1 MPAHPDRVE
10 TRTEEIAAKDKKKQV
25 GTFLSSS
32 CPCSLA
38 ALAFFRACLF
48 LVFICSV
55 SFCLCADCLLY
66 KQKEEKPRKRKLWTH
81 WTKDEDSLLE
91 KLNTE
96 RESNNKG
103 WTMNMVCS
111 KFNQDKEIDE
121 QKTVAALKSRL
132 KIKSK
137 KNA

>member
-1 MPAHPDRVE
+1 
-10 TRTEEIAAKDKKKQV
+10 
-25 GTFLSSS
+25 
-32 CPCSLA
+32 
-38 ALAFFRACLF
+38 
-48 LVFICSV
+48 V
-55 SFCLCADCLLY
+55 SFCLCADCLLE
-66 KQKEEKPRKRKLWTH
+66 QKEEKEDLCASEAEPRKRKLWTH
-81 WTKDEDSLLE
+81 WTKDEDSLLQ

-103 WTMNMVCS
+103 WTMNIVCS